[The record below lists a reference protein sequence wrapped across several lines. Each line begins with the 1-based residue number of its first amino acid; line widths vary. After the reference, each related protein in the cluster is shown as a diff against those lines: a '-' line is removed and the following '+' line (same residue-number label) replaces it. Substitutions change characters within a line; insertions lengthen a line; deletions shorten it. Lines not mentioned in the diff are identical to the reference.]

1 MSTVDASAQLSPSR
15 EGSSCSVGREVY
27 TPDPDTTPS
36 RVSQLCVT
44 QHADHDMEAV
54 ACAPR
59 WTASPP
65 ARRDAADELVGPA
78 GERSGVARLFGV
90 PPCRAGGQSA
100 DVGTLSDC
108 YRQTDRHTTTE
119 YTALSIAVAR

>member
-1 MSTVDASAQLSPSR
+1 M
-15 EGSSCSVGREVY
+15 GSEMCIRDS
-27 TPDPDTTPS
+27 PDTTPS

-90 PPCRAGGQSA
+90 PPWRAGGQSA
-100 DVGTLSDC
+100 DVGRLSDC

-119 YTALSIAVAR
+119 YTALSIAVAQ